1 MYKKLIELAIDNLKN
16 SYAPYSGFNVS
27 AVALMK
33 SGKAYTGVNVENSSY
48 PVGSCAERNA
58 LYSAISAGERELEA
72 IILVGGKNAG
82 KGEIIADYCMPCGMC
97 RQAMREWGNPSEI
110 RIISAK
116 TPTDYKEYSLE
127 ELLPESFG
135 PENL

>member
-1 MYKKLIELAIDNLKN
+1 MFEEYIKLALENLKN
-16 SYAPYSGFNVS
+16 SYAPYSNYNVS

-33 SGKAYTGVNVENSSY
+33 SGKAYTGVNVENASY

-72 IILVGGKNAG
+72 IVLVGGNNAAIG
-82 KGEIIADYCMPCGMC
+82 GNITEYCMPCGMC
-97 RQAMREWGNPSEI
+97 RQAMREFGTPSEI

-116 TPTDYKEYSLE
+116 TITDYKEFSLQ

-135 PENL
+135 PESI